1 MMLAPARRNPRKAP
15 VARIMPLPFP
25 TKGWNAKLPLASMP
39 QDFAVELRNW
49 FPQPGYGEVR
59 RGYRRWAWS
68 MGADVPVQTLMAW
81 RGPASSKLFAVAG
94 TTIWEVT
101 LQQAATSSDT
111 GWTLS
116 RCQHVNHTTSAGH
129 FLFVVNGQDAP
140 KHYNGTA
147 WAAPTIT
154 GVTPEDIVHVNSH
167 KKRLWFTIVDSTTAY
182 YLATEAV
189 AGAATAFALGSLFTR
204 GGYLMAMATWT
215 RDGGSGSDDY
225 AVFISSEG
233 QIALYQGTDPS
244 SANTWALVGT
254 FDVPPPIGRRCFF
267 KYGADLGLITVE
279 GVFPLSQ
286 LLSVDQSQ
294 SQRVAM
300 TDDITPAFATAFQS
314 YGSNFGWEACVY
326 PKGTRLIVNIPTAEN
341 STAKQYVMN
350 TVTGAWCEFDAHH
363 ANCWIVFGDNLY
375 FGGNNGSVFQ
385 ADSGSVDYDTEIV
398 AVGQTAYTA
407 ATSPLIKQ
415 WKMVRPIVT
424 TSGSS
429 VPEVGVSVDFQET
442 DSLATTGEATA
453 ATARFDT
460 AVFDTAVFSADT
472 NNVSEWVGVTGIGV
486 FGSIKFRGE
495 TGETG
500 TGSALWGSAVWGSS
514 GWGAVSAAEE
524 VVRVNGFMVMTE
536 VGGHL

>member
-1 MMLAPARRNPRKAP
+1 MRQPMRANTRRAAIAKQFP
-15 VARIMPLPFP
+15 IPFP
-25 TKGWNAKLPLASMP
+25 VKGWSAKLPLSNMP
-39 QDFAVELRNW
+39 LDYAVELRNW

-59 RGYRRWAWS
+59 RGYERWAWS
-68 MGADVPVQTLMAW
+68 MGSGVAVETLMAW
-81 RGPASSKLFAVAG
+81 RGPASSKMFAVADG
-94 TTIWEVT
+94 TIWDVT
-101 LQQAATSSDT
+101 LQQAATSSTT
-111 GWTLS
+111 GLTLS
-116 RCQHVNHTTSAGH
+116 RCQHVNHSTSGGH

-140 KHYNGTA
+140 QHYNGTT

-154 GVTPEDIVHVNSH
+154 GVTPEDIVHVNTH
-167 KKRLWFTIVDSTTAY
+167 KKRLWFTVVGSTTAY

-244 SANTWALVGT
+244 SAATWGLVGT

-294 SQRVAM
+294 AQRVAM

-314 YGSNFGWEACVY
+314 YGANFGWEACVY

-350 TVTGAWCEFDAHH
+350 TVTGAWCEFDAHD
-363 ANCWIVFGDNLY
+363 ANCWIVFDDDLY
-375 FGGNNGSVFQ
+375 FGDSTGSVFK

-407 ATSPLIKQ
+407 AKSPFIKQ

-424 TSGSS
+424 TSGASM
-429 VPEVGVSVDFQET
+429 PEVGVSVDFQET
-442 DSLATTGEATA
+442 DTLATSGGSSA

-472 NNVSEWVGVTGIGV
+472 NNVSEWVGVLGIGA

-495 TGETG
+495 TGQTS
-500 TGSALWGSAVWGSS
+500 TGSSLWASAVWGVSS
-514 GWGAVSAAEE
+514 WGASSSADEI
-524 VVRVNGFMVMTE
+524 VRVNGFMVMTE

>member
-39 QDFAVELRNW
+39 QDYAVELRNW

-59 RGYRRWAWS
+59 RGFERWAWNL
-68 MGADVPVQTLMAW
+68 GTDIPVQTLMAW
-81 RGPASSKLFAVAG
+81 RGPASSKMFAIADG
-94 TTIWEVT
+94 TIWDIT
-101 LQQAATSSDT
+101 LQQAGTSSDT

-116 RCQHVNHTTSAGH
+116 RCQHVNHTTSGGH
-129 FLFVVNGQDAP
+129 YLFVVNGQDAP
-140 KHYNGTA
+140 KHYNGSA
-147 WAAPTIT
+147 WAAPSIT
-154 GVTPEDIVHVNSH
+154 GVTPEDIIHVNSH

-189 AGAATAFALGSLFTR
+189 AGAATSFALGSLFTR

-341 STAKQYVMN
+341 TTAKQYVMN
-350 TVTGAWCEFDAHH
+350 TVTGAWCEFDSHN
-363 ANCWIVFGDNLY
+363 ANCWIVYGDNLY
-375 FGGNNGSVFQ
+375 FGANDGTVYK

-407 ATSPLIKQ
+407 AKSPFIKQ

-424 TSGSS
+424 TSGAT

-442 DSLATTGEATA
+442 DSLATTGDATA
-453 ATARFDT
+453 STARFDS

-472 NNVSEWVGVTGIGV
+472 NNISEWVGVTGIGV

-495 TGETG
+495 IGETA
-500 TGSALWGSAVWGSS
+500 TGSSLWGSAVWGVSS
-514 GWGAVSAAEE
+514 WGAASGVDQI
-524 VVRVNGFMVMTE
+524 VRVNGFMVMTE

>member
-39 QDFAVELRNW
+39 QDYAVELRNW

-59 RGYRRWAWS
+59 RGYERWAWS
-68 MGADVPVQTLMAW
+68 MGTDASVETLMAW
-81 RGPASSKLFAVAG
+81 RGPASSKMFAIADG
-94 TTIWEVT
+94 TIWDIT

-116 RCQHVNHTTSAGH
+116 RCQHVNHTTSGGH
-129 FLFVVNGQDAP
+129 YLFVVNGQDAP

-154 GVTPEDIVHVNSH
+154 GATPEDIIHVNSH

-326 PKGTRLIVNIPTAEN
+326 PKGTRLVVNIPTAEN
-341 STAKQYVMN
+341 VTAKQYVMN
-350 TVTGAWCEFDAHH
+350 TVTGAWCEFDSHN
-363 ANCWIVFGDNLY
+363 ANCWIVFGGDLY
-375 FGGNNGSVFQ
+375 FGANDGTAYK
-385 ADSGSVDYDTEIV
+385 ADSGSLDYASQIV

-407 ATSPLIKQ
+407 GKSPMIKQ

-424 TSGSS
+424 ASGAS

-442 DSLATTGEATA
+442 DSLATTGDTSA
-453 ATARFDT
+453 ATAQFDT
-460 AVFDTAVFSADT
+460 AVFDTAVFAADT

-495 TGETG
+495 TGSSST
-500 TGSALWGSAVWGSS
+500 SLSLWGSATWGDSL
-514 GWGAVSAAEE
+514 WGAATSSDET
-524 VVRVNGFMVMTE
+524 VRINGFMIMTE